1 MSENEQMPEE
11 FGAGLPLLEKLKLL
25 AEWSPL
31 LSRAQ
36 AVLSAETPHSRALAV
51 IDALQWAAGKS
62 GTTVDD
68 EALEHL
74 EAVLGSPEG
83 KAFFDWCVK
92 KIDGAL

>member
-1 MSENEQMPEE
+1 VSEGQLPEE

-31 LSRAQ
+31 LARMQ
-36 AVLSAETPHSRALAV
+36 AVLSADTPHKRSIAV
-51 IDALQWAAGKS
+51 IDTLQWAAGKS
-62 GTTVDD
+62 GTQVDD

-74 EAVLGSPEG
+74 EAVLQSPEG
-83 KAFFDWCVK
+83 RAFFDWCVQ

>member
-1 MSENEQMPEE
+1 MSEDQLPEE

-31 LSRAQ
+31 LARMQ
-36 AVLSAETPHSRALAV
+36 AVLSAETPHARAVAV
-51 IDALQWAAGKS
+51 IDTLQWAAGKS
-62 GTTVDD
+62 GTQVDD

-74 EAVLGSPEG
+74 EAVLKSPEG
-83 KAFFDWCVK
+83 QAFFNWCVN